1 MATAAP
7 RVLLLWHSLTGY
19 AAAGMRALGERADV
33 TVLVR
38 PPDPLA
44 PYDYDALD
52 LGGVELEVAPVPWSN
67 ALLDELID
75 RTQPNL
81 VVSAGGRRSQNR
93 ALQRARRRHHC
104 VTVMVTDYNWTGRPR
119 QRVLQ
124 ALFRPRRRFV
134 FDAAFVPGVRSTEYA
149 RRLGFPQKNILTGVF
164 TLDAPRFAAVAS
176 GSAARWTDPRF
187 LFVGRLVPEKAPD
200 VLAEAYRRYRDSATD
215 PWPLQVVGRGPF
227 DGGLST
233 TPGVTVSDFVQPHA
247 LPDLY
252 AGAGALVLPSR
263 EDLWGVV
270 ALEACTAGLPVV
282 VSDGCGAA
290 DDLATPA
297 NGFRVKTGDPAS
309 LASALSDVAAATSDQ
324 RRQWGEK
331 SAAGPAVSPR
341 ALGGDPTVDHPVIA
355 ADPIVHGFVLA
366 AGRMT
371 YLLQS

>member
-7 RVLLLWHSLTGY
+7 RALLLWHSLTGY
-19 AAAGMRALGERADV
+19 SAAGMRALAERAEV

-38 PPDPLA
+38 PPDALA

-52 LGGVELEVAPVPWSN
+52 LGRAKLEVAPAPWS
-67 ALLDELID
+67 ATLLDELID
-75 RTQPNL
+75 RTQPKL
-81 VVSAGGRRSQNR
+81 IVSAGGGRIQMRS
-93 ALQRARRRHHC
+93 LQRARRRHQA
-104 VTVMVTDYNWTGRPR
+104 VSVMVTDYNWTGRAR

-124 ALFRPRRRFV
+124 VLFRPRRRFV
-134 FDAAFVPGVRSTEYA
+134 YDAAFVPGVRSTEYV
-149 RRLGFPQKNILTGVF
+149 RRLGFSQKNILTGVF
-164 TLDAPRFAAVAS
+164 TLDAPPFAAVAS
-176 GSAARWTDPRF
+176 GSAARWADPRF

-200 VLAEAYRRYRDSATD
+200 VLAEAYRRYRERATE
-215 PWPLQVVGRGPF
+215 PWPLQVIGRGPF

-233 TPGVTVSDFVQPHA
+233 TPGVTVSDFVQPDA
-247 LPDLY
+247 LPAMY

-297 NGFRVKTGDPAS
+297 NGFRVTTGDPAS
-309 LASALSDVAAATSDQ
+309 LASALTDVAGASSGQ

-331 SAAGPAVSPR
+331 SVE
-341 ALGGDPTVDHPVIA
+341 
-355 ADPIVHGFVLA
+355 LA
-366 AGRMT
+366 RPYWPEHWAET
-371 YLLQS
+371 LLSIIR

>member
-1 MATAAP
+1 MATASP

-19 AAAGMRALGERADV
+19 AAAGIRALAERAEV

-52 LGGVELEVAPVPWSN
+52 LGGAKLEVAPVPWPTT
-67 ALLDELID
+67 LLDELID
-75 RTQPNL
+75 RTRPNL
-81 VVSAGGRRSQNR
+81 IVGAGGGRTQNR
-93 ALQRARRRHHC
+93 ALQRARRRHHSVR
-104 VTVMVTDYNWTGRPR
+104 VTVTDYNWTGRPR
-119 QRVLQ
+119 QRVHQ
-124 ALFRPRRRFV
+124 ILFRPRRRFV
-134 FDAAFVPGVRSTEYA
+134 FDAVFVPGARSTEYA
-149 RRLGFPQKNILTGVF
+149 RRLGFSQTNILTGVF
-164 TLDAPRFAAVAS
+164 TLDAPPFAAVAS
-176 GSAARWTDPRF
+176 GSAARWTDPQF

-200 VLAEAYRRYRDSATD
+200 VLAEAYGRYREHATD
-215 PWPLQVVGRGPF
+215 PWPLRVVGRGPF

-233 TPGVTVSDFVQPHA
+233 TPGVTVSDFAQPHA

-252 AGAGALVLPSR
+252 AAAGALILPGR

-282 VSDGCGAA
+282 VSDGCGVA

-309 LASALSDVAAATSDQ
+309 LAAALTEVAAASSDQ

-331 SAAGPAVSPR
+331 SAE
-341 ALGGDPTVDHPVIA
+341 
-355 ADPIVHGFVLA
+355 LA
-366 AGRMT
+366 RPYRPEHWAET
-371 YLLQS
+371 LLSAIR